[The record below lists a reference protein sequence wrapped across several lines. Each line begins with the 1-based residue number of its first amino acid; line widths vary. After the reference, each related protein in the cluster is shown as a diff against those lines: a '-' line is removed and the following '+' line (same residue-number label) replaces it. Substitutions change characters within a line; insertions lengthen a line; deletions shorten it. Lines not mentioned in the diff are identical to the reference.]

1 MQKTH
6 LEEAIK
12 LGAAIRSCRK
22 NFNLSQTELADM
34 ASVSLNYIS
43 QLENGKPRLQF
54 DKLLDVLGVLGLEL
68 EIRPGKAKLVI
79 AKGLQPE

>member
-1 MQKTH
+1 MQKAH

-12 LGAAIRSCRK
+12 LGAAIKSCRK
-22 NFNLSQTELADM
+22 NLNLSQTELADL